1 MDDNSKV
8 CLAISAG
15 VLVNILAI
23 GLGITNTNIVYSQG
37 VCLMAN
43 IISFAIF
50 TIILVMIKSSTKE

>member
-1 MDDNSKV
+1 MDDKV
-8 CLAISAG
+8 GLAVCAG

-50 TIILVMIKSSTKE
+50 TIILVMIKSSTKEK